1 MISVK
6 HFRNFEFDLQSAA
19 SESACIR
26 SEWDD
31 KQTLTHL
38 TIEIM
43 FINENCFLYFIRIG
57 LLRNGILIIKFI

>member
-26 SEWDD
+26 SVRED

-43 FINENCFLYFIRIG
+43 FINENCFFPNKE
-57 LLRNGILIIKFI
+57 LLLEKSYIDN